1 MLEVH
6 PYTFS
11 YMSQLIPDSLV
22 TPLSLSA
29 QEIPKAL
36 GAPNICFY
44 KSQLLFFI
52 VQSLSRVQL
61 CDPMDC
67 STPSFPVLHYLLE
80 FAQIHVHWVAGTIQL
95 SSVFPFSSCPQ
106 SFPASGSFPMSQLF
120 ASSSQS
126 IGASALASILPMNIQ
141 GCFLS
146 GLTSL
151 ISLLSEGLSRVFTSS
166 TVQKNRF
173 SCAQHPLWS
182 NTHIHTWLLEKTQLW
197 LSKPLS

>member
-52 VQSLSRVQL
+52 IQSLSHVRL

-80 FAQIHVHWVAGTIQL
+80 FAQIHVHWVADAIQL
-95 SSVFPFSSCPQ
+95 SHPVFPFFSCPQ
-106 SFPASGSFPMSQLF
+106 SFPASGSFPTSQLF
-120 ASSSQS
+120 ASGGQS
-126 IGASALASILPMNIQ
+126 IGASALASVLPMKSQ

-146 GLTSL
+146 GLTGL

-166 TVQKNRF
+166 TVWKNRF
-173 SCAQHPLWS
+173 SSAQHSLWS
-182 NTHIHTWLLEKTQLW
+182 NTHIHTWLLEKT
-197 LSKPLS
+197 

>member
-67 STPSFPVLHYLLE
+67 STPSFPVHNQLPE
-80 FAQIHVHWVAGTIQL
+80 FTQTHVHRFGDAIQ
-95 SSVFPFSSCPQ
+95 
-106 SFPASGSFPMSQLF
+106 
-120 ASSSQS
+120 
-126 IGASALASILPMNIQ
+126 
-141 GCFLS
+141 
-146 GLTSL
+146 
-151 ISLLSEGLSRVFTSS
+151 S
-166 TVQKNRF
+166 T
-173 SCAQHPLWS
+173 HPL
-182 NTHIHTWLLEKTQLW
+182 
-197 LSKPLS
+197 

>member
-1 MLEVH
+1 M
-6 PYTFS
+6 F
-11 YMSQLIPDSLV
+11 DSLRYHRLQHARLFCP
-22 TPLSLSA
+22 PLS
-29 QEIPKAL
+29 P
-36 GAPNICFY
+36 GIC
-44 KSQLLFFI
+44 SDSCL
-52 VQSLSRVQL
+52 LSRWCHPTIL
-61 CDPMDC
+61 
-67 STPSFPVLHYLLE
+67 SFV
-80 FAQIHVHWVAGTIQL
+80 I
-95 SSVFPFSSCPQ
+95 SFSSCPQ
-106 SFPASGSFPMSQLF
+106 SFPAPGSFPVSQLF
-120 ASSSQS
+120 ISSGQS
-126 IGASALASILPMNIQ
+126 IGTSALASILPMNIQ